1 MSQVA
6 ATKDS
11 KDAENGAS
19 LFRKSEQENKAL
31 QAEIQHLKFEKVTAD
46 SAQAK
51 VEEEESTR
59 LRIELEKA
67 HADFAKE
74 KKELEMTYMKQ
85 VDDMYFQGYGRCMQK
100 HGIQDILSS
109 ENYSLK
115 RFSYL
120 FYLKK
125 KKIMKMFYFIEMCYQ
140 TQCNQTLVYSC

>member
-1 MSQVA
+1 MDATKKVRAYAVQASSERQKLHSELEMSQVA

-46 SAQAK
+46 SAPAK

-59 LRIELEKA
+59 LRIELEQA

-85 VDDMYFQGYGRCMQK
+85 VDDMYFYGYGRCM
-100 HGIQDILSS
+100 
-109 ENYSLK
+109 
-115 RFSYL
+115 
-120 FYLKK
+120 
-125 KKIMKMFYFIEMCYQ
+125 
-140 TQCNQTLVYSC
+140 